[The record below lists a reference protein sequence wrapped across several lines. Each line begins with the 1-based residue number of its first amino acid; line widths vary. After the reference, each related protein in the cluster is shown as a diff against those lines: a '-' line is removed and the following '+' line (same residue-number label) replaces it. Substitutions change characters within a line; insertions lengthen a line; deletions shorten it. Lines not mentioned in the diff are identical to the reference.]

1 MTLSVSL
8 PCTSPARRSV
18 DGIAALIEQTVFAQ
32 QTPFLAEVFSPLLP
46 DDCPWQHLSDFD
58 RATAKREAPRF
69 QTVTVRLA
77 EFRHELTATAGVLAP
92 WLDASDEEVREVAL
106 RYAKLRLPGQQK
118 WAWSQRR
125 LGASIPGKTPE
136 SRWARINDA
145 RFWRRAIRV
154 RLLREREHFFLRLKL
169 IGRGRETY
177 VSDRQLQTRSRQLRQ
192 QAQWMK
198 ETVLVPRFL
207 MPGEASKGLLTL
219 AQVAS
224 TPKMRFAKLYAF
236 TKAMDEIAQAEGL
249 AAGMLTL
256 TLEPE
261 WHPNP
266 SHGAGSWN
274 GSSPREAHRSMTQR
288 WQSILRDLDH
298 AGVGVSGLRVVEPH
312 KDACPHW
319 HVWLLYKPAAEA
331 TILSSVMRYFPNKLK
346 IRAPSRRG
354 DKTHAADRMYDTRSD
369 LCAGKGRP
377 LTKPKEGSQVELSR
391 IDRSISS
398 GASYAMKYLLKSVDA
413 GDQLNTEAGL
423 FADTVTTKEETKR
436 KEAHAATA
444 QRVDAYRALWGINA
458 AQLFGV
464 AKCLSAWDE
473 LRRLTK
479 PPVDSRLQKLWALA
493 RGTDQPGRIAK
504 NAGIQGQPKAFIEA
518 LGGLAA
524 CGKPPKDEVR
534 QSIGRLTEAKTNGY
548 GEEIQRAKGVTLVE
562 RRRQKVRKG
571 QIDLDTGEIYARSG
585 WHSVKTIVASVIT
598 RVGEWVMASAPKTS
612 RTPNEA
618 WLAEQRQALRR
629 AFELQSG
636 ATRLPWD
643 AFRKQWA
650 LNQPALTPVPM
661 LAEAHAGAVSQAQA
675 RAMARAGASDPVWLG
690 KQAVG
695 QFWSAM
701 WQAWETLCPE
711 ERSAAFAAEAEP
723 VKPQSWAELLKSWG
737 VAPLQPA
744 TA

>member
-1 MTLSVSL
+1 MTPPVFADS
-8 PCTSPARRSV
+8 ARPTLNSMGR
-18 DGIAALIEQTVFAQ
+18 IAALIEQAVFAQ
-32 QTPFLAEVFSPLLP
+32 ETPFLANAFSPLLP

-106 RYAKLRLPGQQK
+106 RYAKYQLPGTQK
-118 WAWSQRR
+118 LSWATKR
-125 LGASIPGKTPE
+125 LGKSIPGECLATQF
-136 SRWARINDA
+136 ARINDA

-154 RLLREREHFFLRLKL
+154 RLLREREHFYLRLKL

-198 ETVLVPRFL
+198 DTVLVPRFL
-207 MPGEASKGLLTL
+207 LPGEASKGLLTL
-219 AQVAS
+219 DKVAS
-224 TPKMRFAKLYAF
+224 SPRTRFAKLYAF

-249 AAGMLTL
+249 ESGMLTL

-288 WQSILRDLDH
+288 WQAILRDLDH

-319 HVWLLYKPAAEA
+319 HAWLLYKPAAEA
-331 TILSSVMRYFPNKLK
+331 IILATVMRYFPNKLK
-346 IRAPSRRG
+346 VRAPSRKG
-354 DKTHAADRMYDTRSD
+354 DKSHADDRMYETRAD
-369 LCAGKGRP
+369 LLSGKARP
-377 LTKPKEGSQVELSR
+377 LTKPKEGAQVELSR

-398 GASYAMKYLLKSVDA
+398 GASYAMKYLLKTVDA
-413 GDQLNTEAGL
+413 GDQLNAEAGL
-423 FADTVTTKEETKR
+423 FADTVTTKEETRR
-436 KEAHAATA
+436 KAEHESTA

-479 PPVDSRLQKLWALA
+479 PPLDSRLKQLWALA
-493 RGTDQPGRIAK
+493 RGSDQPGRIAK
-504 NAGIQGQPKAFIEA
+504 NAGIQGQPRAFIEA

-524 CGKPPKDEVR
+524 CGKSPKDEVR

-562 RRRQKVRKG
+562 RVRQKVLKG
-571 QIDLDTGEIYARSG
+571 QIDRDTGEIYARSG
-585 WHSVKTIVASVIT
+585 WRSVKTVIASVIT
-598 RVGEWVMASAPKTS
+598 RVGDWTLAQKKNEASAIK
-612 RTPNEA
+612 
-618 WLAEQRQALRR
+618 
-629 AFELQSG
+629 
-636 ATRLPWD
+636 
-643 AFRKQWA
+643 
-650 LNQPALTPVPM
+650 
-661 LAEAHAGAVSQAQA
+661 LAEARMNIDLMADSPVEYGRKARGLFWNAMAAA
-675 RAMARAGASDPVWLG
+675 RAMLYPAERYPAPAASA
-690 KQAVG
+690 KR
-695 QFWSAM
+695 
-701 WQAWETLCPE
+701 PE
-711 ERSAAFAAEAEP
+711 SGR
-723 VKPQSWAELLKSWG
+723 SWAELLKSWG